1 MPVGLSRV
9 VLAGVITGISDG
21 LFSSVLSA
29 VFYGSTVTRL
39 FQGVAA
45 TLLGNRALS
54 GGPRTAL
61 VGVAM
66 HFGVA
71 FAWSA
76 VFMAITMLV
85 PLVRRISATPSGV
98 LTLAAIY
105 GPMVWLV
112 MSLVVVPA
120 LVHRAPAINA
130 RWWTQLVGHIVFV
143 GLPIVASICGG
154 LTSEP

>member
-1 MPVGLSRV
+1 MRVSLSRL

-29 VFYGSTVTRL
+29 AFYGSTVARL

-45 TLLGNRALS
+45 TVLGSRALS
-54 GGPRTAL
+54 GGTRTAL

-76 VFMAITMLV
+76 VFVAIATLV
-85 PLVRRISATPSGV
+85 PLVRRIGATQSGV

-112 MSLVVVPA
+112 MSLLVVPA
-120 LVHRAPAINA
+120 LVHRPPAINA
-130 RWWTQLVGHIVFV
+130 RWWTQFVGHMVFV
-143 GLPIVASICGG
+143 GLPIVAIICGG
-154 LTSEP
+154 LPSEP